1 MSRLIIN
8 CKVELPFK
16 FKVIELFKKSAVP
29 RIELFQHIVLQT
41 VAVANSHSFFVI
53 FQNEERM
60 PSKFPMELTR
70 GTSSV
75 SCDRKL

>member
-1 MSRLIIN
+1 MN

-41 VAVANSHSFFVI
+41 VAVANSHSFLLF
-53 FQNEERM
+53 FKMKNECHQN
-60 PSKFPMELTR
+60 SQWN
-70 GTSSV
+70 
-75 SCDRKL
+75 